1 MTDTMIAAPATQPS
15 HQDVLDLPM
24 GRLADR
30 LASLVPPP
38 VAAGLAT
45 PLPIPRRSAAVE
57 AALAKSR
64 KKAAK
69 AARRAMHPR
78 SRFLISRMVNSFVSA
93 CSFIPYALVGLGL
106 RLLMARLFF
115 FDGQTRID
123 GPRVP
128 LNIRDIELSVILPLH
143 PRLDTFNAFATKYA
157 GVPMSPEVGAYLLSY
172 AEFAL
177 PICLVLGFGTRMA
190 AFGLLIMTAVI
201 QVYVMPEAL
210 WTAHIY
216 WASILLV
223 LLSLGPGQISADNV
237 IRYIAR
243 R

>member
-177 PICLVLGFGTRMA
+177 PIT
-190 AFGLLIMTAVI
+190 
-201 QVYVMPEAL
+201 VMPEANPRRRGEQRRTRRRRRRRAERL
-210 WTAHIY
+210 RSEGVT
-216 WASILLV
+216 
-223 LLSLGPGQISADNV
+223 
-237 IRYIAR
+237 RYCAGR
-243 R
+243 KECRLFAGRKTNYPRSVVPCAPDMQ